1 MMKYLFSSF
10 ILFGLFFV
18 SLTVLCQD
26 ARPATTDSSSSSR
39 KMNIIKTNLTG
50 IPLRNYSLQYE
61 RVLNKRL
68 SLALSYR
75 NMPEGPIPFKQ
86 LIINSLDAGDQEAI
100 DQVESLR
107 LSNTAI
113 TAELR
118 WYVGKKGY
126 GRGFYIAPFYRY
138 ANHKAGNVSIE
149 YTADQGGTEKINLSG
164 SLVSNT
170 GGLLFGA
177 QWFLGKA
184 IVLDWWIFGPHY
196 GGGNGDL
203 KGLTS
208 SPLSPQEQADLKQE
222 LEDIDIPLTTK
233 TVVVDA
239 NGASVK
245 LDGPWAG
252 IRAGLSIG
260 IRF

>member
-1 MMKYLFSSF
+1 MMKYPFYFLF
-10 ILFGLFFV
+10 LVGLFVFSV
-18 SLTVLCQD
+18 PAFSQD
-26 ARPATTDSSSSSR
+26 AVPANTDSTSSIR
-39 KMNIIKTNLTG
+39 KKNIIKTNITG
-50 IPLRNYSLQYE
+50 IPLRNYSLQFE
-61 RVLNKRL
+61 RVLNKRF

-75 NMPEGPIPFKQ
+75 IMPEGSIPFKNW
-86 LIINSLDAGDQEAI
+86 IKNSIEDGDQEAM
-100 DQVESLR
+100 DQVESLQ
-107 LSNTAI
+107 LSNKAI

-126 GRGFYIAPFYRY
+126 GRGFYIAPFFRH
-138 ANHKAGNVSIE
+138 ANHKAKNVSFE
-149 YTADQGGTEKINLSG
+149 YDSDLGGTEKVDLSG

-184 IVLDWWIFGPHY
+184 VVLDWWILGPHY
-196 GGGNGDL
+196 GSGNGDL

-208 SPLSPQEQADLKQE
+208 TPMSAQEQEDLRQE

-233 TVVVDA
+233 TVFVDA
-239 NGASVK
+239 NGAAIK
-245 LDGPWAG
+245 LEGPWAG
-252 IRAGLSIG
+252 IRAGISLG

>member
-1 MMKYLFSSF
+1 MKHPLVGLVLLALFSLSVPAF
-10 ILFGLFFV
+10 
-18 SLTVLCQD
+18 SQD
-26 ARPATTDSSSSSR
+26 VAPEKTDSSSSR
-39 KMNIIKTNLTG
+39 HKMNIIKTNITG

-61 RVLNKRL
+61 RVLNKRF

-75 NMPEGPIPFKQ
+75 IMPEGSIPFKS
-86 LIINSLDAGDQEAI
+86 LITNSIEDGDQEAI
-100 DQVESLR
+100 DQIESLQ

-126 GRGFYIAPFYRY
+126 GRGFYIAPFFRH
-138 ANHKAGNVSIE
+138 ANHKASNVSIE
-149 YTADQGGTEKINLSG
+149 YDSDLGGTEKVDLSG

-184 IVLDWWIFGPHY
+184 IVLDWWILGPHY

-208 SPLSPQEQADLKQE
+208 SPMSAQEQDDLRQE

-233 TVVVDA
+233 TVYVDA
-239 NGASVK
+239 NGAAVK

-252 IRAGLSIG
+252 IRAGISLG

>member
-1 MMKYLFSSF
+1 MKYLFSFSF
-10 ILFGLFFV
+10 LFGLFFISV
-18 SLTVLCQD
+18 PALSQE
-26 ARPATTDSSSSSR
+26 ARSATTDSSSSVR

-61 RVLNKRL
+61 RVLNKGL

-75 NMPEGPIPFKQ
+75 IMPEGPIPFKQ

-126 GRGFYIAPFYRY
+126 GRGFYIAPFFQH
-138 ANHKAGNVSIE
+138 ANHKANNVSIA
-149 YTADQGGTEKINLSG
+149 YDSDLGGTEKIDLSG

-184 IVLDWWIFGPHY
+184 VVLDWWILGPHY

-208 SPLSPQEQADLKQE
+208 SPMSPQEQDDLRQE
-222 LEDIDIPLTTK
+222 LENIDIPLTTK
-233 TVVVDA
+233 TVYVDA
-239 NGASVK
+239 NGAYVK

-252 IRAGLSIG
+252 IRAGLSLG

>member
-1 MMKYLFSSF
+1 MKHPLFGLA
-10 ILFGLFFV
+10 LFGLFSFSV
-18 SLTVLCQD
+18 PAFSQD
-26 ARPATTDSSSSSR
+26 AAPEKTDSSLSR
-39 KMNIIKTNLTG
+39 HKMNIIKTNITG

-61 RVLNKRL
+61 RVLNKGF

-75 NMPEGPIPFKQ
+75 IMPEGSIPFKSM
-86 LIINSLDAGDQEAI
+86 ITNSIEDGDQEAI
-100 DQVESLR
+100 DQVESLQ

-126 GRGFYIAPFYRY
+126 GRGFYIAPFFRH
-138 ANHKAGNVSIE
+138 ANHKANNVSIE
-149 YTADQGGTEKINLSG
+149 YDSDLGGTEKVDLSG

-184 IVLDWWIFGPHY
+184 IVLDWWILGPHY
-196 GGGNGDL
+196 GSGNGDL

-208 SPLSPQEQADLKQE
+208 SPMSAQEQDDLRQE
-222 LEDIDIPLTTK
+222 LEDIDSPLTTK
-233 TVVVDA
+233 TVYVDA
-239 NGASVK
+239 NGAAVK

-252 IRAGLSIG
+252 IRAGISLG